1 MNKMSEL
8 DKIKEWLQSIEEEPL
23 EKMEDFFS
31 ARLGDYE
38 KHMNRWK
45 KLYEWMGE
53 LVPDQT
59 ETLLDLGCGTG
70 LELDEIFRHHP
81 QIEVTGIDLS
91 ADMLAKLR
99 EKHPDKKLNL
109 IVADYF
115 QQPFGTACYDVA
127 VSFETL
133 HHFPA
138 EKKLSVFQK
147 LYQSLKPGGIYL
159 EADYFADDDEWE
171 EFLFAECDRRRK
183 KWGIPDDVFVHFD
196 TPLTLEH
203 ERKLLI
209 KAGFS
214 EVCVLG
220 TVEGDDTPMIR
231 AVKGTGE

>member
-1 MNKMSEL
+1 MSEL
-8 DKIKEWLQSIEEEPL
+8 DEIKKWLKSIEEEPL
-23 EKMEDFFS
+23 EEMAGFFS
-31 ARLGDYE
+31 ARLEDYE
-38 KHMNRWK
+38 EHMYHWK

-53 LVPDQT
+53 LVPDKT

-115 QQPFGTACYDVA
+115 QQPFGTACYDAA

-133 HHFPA
+133 HHFSA
-138 EKKLSVFQK
+138 EKKLSVFRK

-183 KWGIPDDVFVHFD
+183 KWGIPDNVLVHFD

-203 ERKLLI
+203 ERELLI

-231 AVKGTGE
+231 AVKGTRE

>member
-1 MNKMSEL
+1 MSEL
-8 DKIKEWLQSIEEEPL
+8 AEIKKWLKSIEEEPL
-23 EKMEDFFS
+23 EEMAGFFS
-31 ARLGDYE
+31 ARLEDYE
-38 KHMNRWK
+38 EHMYHWK

-53 LVPDQT
+53 LVPDKT

-70 LELDEIFRHHP
+70 LELDEIFRYHP

-99 EKHPDKKLNL
+99 EKHPDKKLSL
-109 IVADYF
+109 IM
-115 QQPFGTACYDVA
+115 
-127 VSFETL
+127 
-133 HHFPA
+133 
-138 EKKLSVFQK
+138 
-147 LYQSLKPGGIYL
+147 
-159 EADYFADDDEWE
+159 ADYFADDDEWE

-183 KWGIPDDVFVHFD
+183 KWKIPEEVFVHFD

-203 ERKLLI
+203 ELELLK

-231 AVKGTGE
+231 AVKGSKNI

>member
-1 MNKMSEL
+1 MNEL
-8 DKIKEWLQSIEEEPL
+8 DKIKEWLRSIEEEPL
-23 EKMEDFFS
+23 EEMENFFS

-38 KHMNRWK
+38 EHMMHWK

-59 ETLLDLGCGTG
+59 EKLLDLGCGTG

-81 QIEVTGIDLS
+81 DIEVTGVDLS
-91 ADMLAKLR
+91 SDMLAKLR

-115 QQPFGTACYDVA
+115 QQPLGTACYDAA

-133 HHFPA
+133 HHFTA
-138 EKKLSVFQK
+138 EKKLSLFRK

-159 EADYFADDDEWE
+159 EADYFADDNEWE

-183 KWGIPDDVFVHFD
+183 KWGISEDVFVHFD

-203 ERKLLI
+203 ELELL
-209 KAGFS
+209 KEAGFS

-220 TVEGDDTPMIR
+220 TAEGDDTPIIR
-231 AVKGTGE
+231 AVKGIGN

>member
-1 MNKMSEL
+1 MNEL
-8 DKIKEWLQSIEEEPL
+8 DKIKEWLRSIEEEPL
-23 EKMEDFFS
+23 EEMENFFS

-38 KHMNRWK
+38 EHMMHWK

-59 ETLLDLGCGTG
+59 EKLLDLGCGTG

-81 QIEVTGIDLS
+81 DIEVTGVDLS
-91 ADMLAKLR
+91 SDMLAKLR
-99 EKHPDKKLNL
+99 EKHLDKKLNL

-115 QQPFGTACYDVA
+115 QQPLGTACYDAA

-133 HHFPA
+133 HHFTA
-138 EKKLSVFQK
+138 EKKLSLFRK

-159 EADYFADDDEWE
+159 EADYFADDNEWE

-183 KWGIPDDVFVHFD
+183 KWGISEDVFVHFD

-203 ERKLLI
+203 ELELL
-209 KAGFS
+209 KEAGFS

-220 TVEGDDTPMIR
+220 TAEGDDTPMIR
-231 AVKGTGE
+231 AVKGIGN

>member
-1 MNKMSEL
+1 MNEL
-8 DKIKEWLQSIEEEPL
+8 DKIKEWLRSIEEEPL
-23 EKMEDFFS
+23 EEMENFFS

-38 KHMNRWK
+38 EHMMHWK

-59 ETLLDLGCGTG
+59 EKLLDLGCGTG
-70 LELDEIFRHHP
+70 LELDEIFRHHSE
-81 QIEVTGIDLS
+81 IEVTGVDLS
-91 ADMLAKLR
+91 SDMLAKLR

-115 QQPFGTACYDVA
+115 QQPLGTACYDAA

-133 HHFPA
+133 HHFTA
-138 EKKLSVFQK
+138 GKKLSLFRK

-159 EADYFADDDEWE
+159 EADYFADDNEWE

-183 KWGIPDDVFVHFD
+183 KWGISEDVFVHFD

-203 ERKLLI
+203 ELELL
-209 KAGFS
+209 KEAGFS

-220 TVEGDDTPMIR
+220 TAEGDDTPIIR
-231 AVKGTGE
+231 AVKGIGN

>member
-1 MNKMSEL
+1 MNEL
-8 DKIKEWLQSIEEEPL
+8 DKIKEWLRSIEEEPL
-23 EKMEDFFS
+23 EEMENFFS

-38 KHMNRWK
+38 EHMMHWK

-59 ETLLDLGCGTG
+59 EKLLDLGCGTG
-70 LELDEIFRHHP
+70 LELDEIFQHHP
-81 QIEVTGIDLS
+81 DIEVTGVDLS
-91 ADMLAKLR
+91 SDMLAKLR
-99 EKHPDKKLNL
+99 EKHLDKKLNL

-115 QQPFGTACYDVA
+115 QQPLGTACYDAA

-133 HHFPA
+133 HHFTA
-138 EKKLSVFQK
+138 EKKLSLFRK

-159 EADYFADDDEWE
+159 EADYFADDNEWE

-183 KWGIPDDVFVHFD
+183 KWGISEDVFVHFD

-203 ERKLLI
+203 ELELL
-209 KAGFS
+209 KEAGFS

-220 TVEGDDTPMIR
+220 TAEGDDTPIIR
-231 AVKGTGE
+231 AVKGIDN

>member
-1 MNKMSEL
+1 MSEL
-8 DKIKEWLQSIEEEPL
+8 DEIKKWLQSIEEEPL
-23 EKMEDFFS
+23 EEMADFFS

-38 KHMNRWK
+38 EHMNHWK

-59 ETLLDLGCGTG
+59 RTLLDLGCGTG

-91 ADMLAKLR
+91 SDMLAKLR
-99 EKHPDKKLNL
+99 EKHPNKKLHL

-133 HHFPA
+133 HHYKA
-138 EKKLSVFQK
+138 EKKLSLFRK

-159 EADYFADDDEWE
+159 EADYFADDEEWE

-183 KWGIPDDVFVHFD
+183 KWEIPEDVFVHFD

-203 ERKLLI
+203 EQELLQR
-209 KAGFS
+209 AGFS
-214 EVCVLG
+214 KIRVLSRE
-220 TVEGDDTPMIR
+220 EGDDPPMIL
-231 AVKGTGE
+231 AVKGTEA

>member
-1 MNKMSEL
+1 MNEL
-8 DKIKEWLQSIEEEPL
+8 DKIKEWLRSIEEEPL
-23 EKMEDFFS
+23 EEMENFFS

-38 KHMNRWK
+38 EHMMHWK

-59 ETLLDLGCGTG
+59 EKLLDLGCGTG

-81 QIEVTGIDLS
+81 DIEVTGVDLS
-91 ADMLAKLR
+91 SDMLAKLR
-99 EKHPDKKLNL
+99 EKHLDKKLNL

-115 QQPFGTACYDVA
+115 QQPLGTACYDAA

-133 HHFPA
+133 HHFTA
-138 EKKLSVFQK
+138 EKKLSLFRK

-159 EADYFADDDEWE
+159 EADYFADNNEWE

-183 KWGIPDDVFVHFD
+183 KWGISEDVFVHFD

-203 ERKLLI
+203 ELELL
-209 KAGFS
+209 KEAGFS

-220 TVEGDDTPMIR
+220 TAEGDDTPMIR
-231 AVKGTGE
+231 AVKGIGN